1 MKELLIKLNA
11 CPPAIDWAGD
21 KSWEEIYK
29 TCHRGDWLLW
39 LFEEV
44 NPADVRLRV
53 LVAGHCANTVRHLM
67 KHQISRDAVDG
78 AIAFGEGK
86 IDEDTLDKLARA
98 ARAAR
103 AYYAHYA
110 AYYAAAA
117 TATAANAA
125 TATAANASDNPE
137 ANQLETANI
146 VRKLIPI
153 EKFNID
159 LK

>member
-1 MKELLIKLNA
+1 MKELLIKLGA
-11 CPPAIDWAGD
+11 CQPAIDWAGD
-21 KSWEEIYK
+21 KSWEEIYT
-29 TCHRGDWLLW
+29 TCHRGDWLIW
-39 LFEEV
+39 LFQKV
-44 NPADVRLRV
+44 NPEDVRLRV
-53 LVAGHCANTVRHLM
+53 LVAGHCANTVKHLM
-67 KHQISRDAVDG
+67 KDQRSRDAVDG

-103 AYYAHYA
+103 AYYAA
-110 AYYAAAA
+110 VAAAA
-117 TATAANAA
+117 AAAA
-125 TATAANASDNPE
+125 DAYCAAANASAASDNLE

-146 VRKLIPI
+146 VRKFIPI